1 MCSLLSVQSAN
12 LFKQNTPTYLTN
24 SSNYIADT
32 AFDPLKDPQI
42 LHLN

>member
-1 MCSLLSVQSAN
+1 MCPPLSVQSEN
-12 LFKQNTPTYLTN
+12 LFKQNTPTYLKN
-24 SSNYIADT
+24 ASNYFADT